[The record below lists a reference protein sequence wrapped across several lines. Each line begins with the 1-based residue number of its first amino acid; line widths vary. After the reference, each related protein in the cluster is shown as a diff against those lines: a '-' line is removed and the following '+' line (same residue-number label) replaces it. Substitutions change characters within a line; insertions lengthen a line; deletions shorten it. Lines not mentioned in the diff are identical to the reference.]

1 MPVERNRRI
10 GSLIEPRKT
19 PNKMTQTLAERIE
32 TLFKT
37 FRKKDGK
44 EFTYKEVEAGTG
56 KAVTAPYVWKLR
68 TGQATNPSIRVL
80 KALSEFFGVPTSYFI
95 EDTSKEELANLK
107 LAAQLRN
114 SGTARIAL
122 RASDLDEDGQRA
134 VLEMIEYVRKAQ
146 GLDEG

>member
-1 MPVERNRRI
+1 MPEERNKAHQFST
-10 GSLIEPRKT
+10 GLCKT
-19 PNKMTQTLAERIE
+19 PNTMTKTLAERIE
-32 TLFKT
+32 TLFGT

-44 EFTYKEVEAGTG
+44 EYTYKEVEAGTG

-80 KALSEFFGVPTSYFI
+80 SALSEFFSVPISYFI

-107 LAAQLRN
+107 LAAELRN

-146 GLDEG
+146 GLDED